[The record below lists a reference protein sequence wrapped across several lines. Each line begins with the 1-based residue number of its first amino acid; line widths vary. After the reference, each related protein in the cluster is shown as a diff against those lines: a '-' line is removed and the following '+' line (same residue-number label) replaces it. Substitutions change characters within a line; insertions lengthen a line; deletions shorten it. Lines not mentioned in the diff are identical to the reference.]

1 MDNLKVAVE
10 VSIFIYLNLFKS
22 TLDTFILSIETI
34 IVLEKCTVGLRLVFC
49 LKNISDPI
57 ATIN

>member
-10 VSIFIYLNLFKS
+10 VSIFIYLFKS

-49 LKNISDPI
+49 LKNISHAI